1 MADTKKKIDYSL
13 IAAIIYTVI
22 AVCTI
27 IEIISIPDCRSVY
40 LPKDIR
46 NFSFMSSIIIV
57 IQSIVYWIVL
67 LGFPVT
73 LFMKNKR
80 AVAAIAGIQF
90 SYRFFISVYSLRIW
104 PKLNSLDYAVLIGL
118 IVLAIKG
125 NKCAKK
131 IWFLPCALFFS
142 ETIIGC
148 IRFGFTFFTDNSGEM
163 GVLDILQI
171 IAEFFAL
178 LFVGMWIKDNISPA
192 ATTTANEYAT
202 FDPNAYIASCSNAEI
217 GGADN
222 LKMYKELLDSGAISQ
237 KEFDEMKKQILEL

>member
-1 MADTKKKIDYSL
+1 MANTKKKIDYSL

-27 IEIISIPDCRSVY
+27 IEIISIPDYRSVY

-46 NFSFMSSIIIV
+46 NFSFMNGIIV
-57 IQSIVYWIVL
+57 IQSIVNWIVL
-67 LGFPVT
+67 VGLPVT

-104 PKLNSLDYAVLIGL
+104 PILNSLDYAVLIGL

-142 ETIIGC
+142 KTIIGC
-148 IRFGFTFFTDNSGEM
+148 IRFGFTFFTDNSGAM
-163 GVLDILQI
+163 GILDILQI

-178 LFVGMWIKDNISPA
+178 LFVGMWIKDNISLA

-222 LKMYKELLDSGAISQ
+222 LKMYKELLDSGTISQ

>member
-27 IEIISIPDCRSVY
+27 LKIVSVPSFRPAFLPDNRGAYSIGNC
-40 LPKDIR
+40 
-46 NFSFMSSIIIV
+46 IV
-57 IQSIVYWIVL
+57 NWIVL
-67 LGFPVT
+67 LGLPVT
-73 LFMKNKR
+73 LFMKNKK
-80 AVAAIAGIQF
+80 AVAAIASVQF
-90 SYRFFISVYSLRIW
+90 PYRFFISVCLLQIW
-104 PKLNSLDYAVLIGL
+104 PILNLLDYAVLIGL
-118 IVLAIKG
+118 IVLAIKEK
-125 NKCAKK
+125 KCVKK
-131 IWFLPCALFFS
+131 IWFLPCALSFS
-142 ETIIGC
+142 EKIIGW
-148 IRFGFTFFTDNSGEM
+148 IRFGFTFLTENSGAW

-178 LFVGMWIKDNISPA
+178 LFVGMWIKDNISSV

-217 GGADN
+217 GGADK
-222 LKMYKELLDSGAISQ
+222 LKMYKELLDSGTISQ